1 MNSFTLVFS
10 IAFILLLKYDHV
22 LLVFLGPNGYH
33 FHVFDPLFVL
43 YYMSQLPWWSYPFEY
58 VILLNLLRNH
68 HYFHVHVSMLVCCCS
83 SYGFPPAFFQSNTLS
98 SPPSFRPCMIKWNV
112 T

>member
-1 MNSFTLVFS
+1 MIMNSYTLFFS

-43 YYMSQLPWWSYPFEY
+43 YYMSQWPLPWWSCPFEY
-58 VILLNLLRNH
+58 VILLKLFLSD
-68 HYFHVHVSMLVCCCS
+68 HYFHVHV
-83 SYGFPPAFFQSNTLS
+83 P
-98 SPPSFRPCMIKWNV
+98 R
-112 T
+112 